1 MPNVARHG
9 DATACGAS
17 LISGATRTYVNG
29 KLVVRL
35 GDGHSHG
42 GSVISA
48 SSTVTAEGSGVA
60 RIGDLVSCPLP
71 GHGVNPIVGGSPD
84 ASAG

>member
-1 MPNVARHG
+1 VARDG

-17 LISGATRTYVNG
+17 LISGAAKTYVNG

-42 GSVISA
+42 GSVITA
-48 SSTVTAEGSGVA
+48 SSTVSAEGAGVA
-60 RIGDLVSCPLP
+60 RIGDLVTCPLP

-84 ASAG
+84 VCAG

>member
-1 MPNVARHG
+1 MPNVARDG

-17 LISGATRTYVNG
+17 LISGASRTFANG
-29 KLVVRL
+29 KPVVRL

-42 GSVISA
+42 GTVISA
-48 SSTVTAEGSGVA
+48 SGTVSAEGSMVA

-84 ASAG
+84 TFAG